1 MSGSMRDH
9 ELRELLRDLPRE
21 SPSPEFRAR
30 MMAGLDRADR
40 RARLRQRAA
49 PALAFAVALVLAAT
63 TALYWSWQRRE
74 QRIEQA
80 RLENLELQYQD
91 IAQDFQELQRMVA
104 AAQPV
109 VGIEGPG
116 ERGYVVDLPE
126 LAKARAEGSVPVA
139 YRIAH

>member
-1 MSGSMRDH
+1 MQDH
-9 ELRELLRDLPRE
+9 ELRDLLRDLPRE

-30 MMAGLDRADR
+30 LLSRLDHADR
-40 RARLRQRAA
+40 RARLRRRAA
-49 PALAFAVALVLAAT
+49 PILAFAVVLVLAAT

-80 RLENLELQYQD
+80 RLDDLELRYQD

-116 ERGYVVDLPE
+116 ERGYVVDLPG
-126 LAKARAEGSVPVA
+126 LAKASAEGSVPMA
-139 YRIAH
+139 YRLPH

>member
-1 MSGSMRDH
+1 MQDH
-9 ELRELLRDLPRE
+9 ELRDLLRDLPRE
-21 SPSPEFRAR
+21 SPSPEFRAQLLSR
-30 MMAGLDRADR
+30 LDRADR
-40 RARLRQRAA
+40 RARLRRRAA
-49 PALAFAVALVLAAT
+49 PVLAFAVALVLAAS

-80 RLENLELQYQD
+80 RLDNLELQYQN

-116 ERGYVVDLPE
+116 E
-126 LAKARAEGSVPVA
+126 
-139 YRIAH
+139 